1 MSTQQL
7 KVKLVNV
14 HRSNDR
20 IHALLNSDDKFDILL
35 IQEPWFKTVATLCS
49 DTDLEGRAQL
59 GAPTNNMWN
68 LHTPRHDVSKS
79 CKAIAY
85 TKKKI
90 ASYIHNLVQHPLS
103 TPCTV
108 VIDVL
113 EENAITLRLVNIYHD
128 VPMRGHGL
136 MLIFSHDANELTPT
150 LFVSDFNTYSPL
162 WSLPH
167 STTSS
172 WVRDFEDWMGH
183 TGLSILNPPDT
194 PTWVGSKLTDKL
206 SVLDLALA
214 NEAALLAGQLGPVK
228 VS

>member
-1 MSTQQL
+1 
-7 KVKLVNV
+7 VNV
-14 HRSNDR
+14 HCSNNR
-20 IHALLNSDDKFDILL
+20 IHTLLNSDDEFDILL

-49 DTDLEGRAQL
+49 DTDPEGREQL
-59 GAPTNNMWN
+59 GAPTNNMWD
-68 LHTPRHDVSKS
+68 LHTPRHDASES

-90 ASYIHNLVQHPLS
+90 ASHICNLVQHPLS

-113 EENAITLRLVNIYHD
+113 KENAITLRLVNVYHD
-128 VPMRGHGL
+128 VPMRGHSL
-136 MLIFSHDANELTPT
+136 TSIFSHDADELTPT
-150 LFVSDFNTYSPL
+150 LFVGDFNTHSPL

-172 WVRDFEDWMGH
+172 WARDFEDWMGH
-183 TGLSILNPPDT
+183 TSLSILNPLDT
-194 PTWVGSKLTDKL
+194 PTWVGSKPMDKP

-214 NEAALLAGQLGPVK
+214 NKAALLAGQLGLVE